1 MGNTNKWS
9 IFNNKCLNFNNM
21 KEQLT
26 KKSEEL
32 LKTIQQQNEY
42 KNKLIA
48 ELQQVNNN
56 IIYFQGKYEQIIEL
70 LKEEE
75 PKNDV
80 E

>member
-1 MGNTNKWS
+1 
-9 IFNNKCLNFNNM
+9 M

-32 LKTIQQQNEY
+32 VKTIQQQNEY

-48 ELQQVNNN
+48 ELNQVSNN
-56 IIYFQGKYEQIIEL
+56 IIYLQGKYEQLVEL

-75 PKNDV
+75 PKNV

>member
-1 MGNTNKWS
+1 
-9 IFNNKCLNFNNM
+9 M

-32 LKTIQQQNEY
+32 IKTIQQQNEY
-42 KNKLIA
+42 KNKLIG
-48 ELQQVNNN
+48 ELRQVETNLA
-56 IIYFQGKYEQIIEL
+56 YLQGKYEQLVEL
-70 LKEEE
+70 IKEENKEE

>member
-1 MGNTNKWS
+1 
-9 IFNNKCLNFNNM
+9 M

-32 LKTIQQQNEY
+32 VKTIQQQNEY

-56 IIYFQGKYEQIIEL
+56 LVYLQGMLDLTNQL
-70 LKEEE
+70 LNIKEE
-75 PKNDV
+75 PTNDV